1 MNNIIVY
8 CETDGGRLCDVSLE
22 LMTKA
27 RDLAASLSCDV
38 EALLI
43 GHDVRGLADE
53 LYSYGAAVVHLA
65 DDKRLEF
72 FRTLPYASITID
84 LFRKEQPQIA
94 LFGATSVGR

>member
-27 RDLAASLSCDV
+27 RDLAAELSCDV

-43 GHDVRGLADE
+43 GHNVKGLAAE
-53 LYSYGAAVVHLA
+53 LYAYGAKLVHIW
-65 DDKRLEF
+65 RMIHVW
-72 FRTLPYASITID
+72 SISAHCPM
-84 LFRKEQPQIA
+84 RP
-94 LFGATSVGR
+94 

>member
-72 FRTLPYASITID
+72 FRTLPYASIPLT
-84 LFRKEQPQIA
+84 F
-94 LFGATSVGR
+94 SVRNSPR